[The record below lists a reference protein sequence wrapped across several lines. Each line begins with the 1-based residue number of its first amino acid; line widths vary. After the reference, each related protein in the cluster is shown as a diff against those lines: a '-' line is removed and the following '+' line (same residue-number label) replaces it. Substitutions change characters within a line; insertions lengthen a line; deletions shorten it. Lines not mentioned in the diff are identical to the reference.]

1 MGMWSKI
8 TGIFNSKGQGA
19 SEVLSTKYAG
29 YDLFYSKGTSIVERF
44 QKTGEYEQRTVD
56 AIQSCIDS
64 RNAQSFV
71 DIGANVGLISL
82 AILTKNPNIKI
93 FAFEP
98 GPHQYELFRKSI
110 EYNHLQ
116 KNIELSGVAL
126 NETNGEAYFHIHN
139 TQDASGDG
147 FLDTGRAGKSK
158 KIKVKTQKLDDWWRL
173 NANPKI
179 DFIKC
184 DTEGAELFVLRGADD
199 LVRHC
204 KPFILL
210 EIFHTNLQKYPY
222 SALDIYDWLGE
233 RKYCIFTLTG
243 LIVKRDE
250 LSELCKTESEFIA
263 KPIL

>member
-1 MGMWSKI
+1 MVKL
-8 TGIFNSKGQGA
+8 IF
-19 SEVLSTKYAG
+19 L
-29 YDLFYSKGTSIVERF
+29 
-44 QKTGEYEQRTVD
+44 
-56 AIQSCIDS
+56 
-64 RNAQSFV
+64 
-71 DIGANVGLISL
+71 
-82 AILTKNPNIKI
+82 
-93 FAFEP
+93 
-98 GPHQYELFRKSI
+98 
-110 EYNHLQ
+110 
-116 KNIELSGVAL
+116 
-126 NETNGEAYFHIHN
+126 IHN

-222 SALDIYDWLGE
+222 SALDI
-233 RKYCIFTLTG
+233 
-243 LIVKRDE
+243 
-250 LSELCKTESEFIA
+250 
-263 KPIL
+263 